1 MQIRKRTFGK
11 LTPRRLTQDDRE
23 SSLRY
28 NLAFDDASRKILL
41 GGEFDKTT
49 AEHSIETFREA
60 QLEALG
66 YNVEIREVN
75 TDRGTQFY
83 SNKKEGTS
91 L

>member
-1 MQIRKRTFGK
+1 M
-11 LTPRRLTQDDRE
+11 
-23 SSLRY
+23 
-28 NLAFDDASRKILL
+28 LL
-41 GGEFDKTT
+41 MMREFDKATG
-49 AEHSIETFREA
+49 ERSIETFRNA

-66 YNVEIREVN
+66 YNVKIREVN